1 MIKLSD
7 LHLGVLTALLSAALL
22 FYSWNF
28 GAIPGQAYGAGTL
41 PRLLGYAGILLGC
54 IMIVQG
60 LAGGREQWRAHLA
73 DWVRSPRS
81 VAGVA
86 SIIGVIVFYI
96 LFSPV
101 LGFIPTAVIVMLV
114 PMLILRVNPL
124 VAIVVAIVMAFFVR
138 YAFGQLL
145 LVPLPRSPFLPFL
158 G

>member
-1 MIKLSD
+1 LIKLSD
-7 LHLGVLTALLSAALL
+7 LHLGVLTALLSAVLL

-28 GAIPGQAYGAGTL
+28 AAIPGQAYGAGTL

-60 LAGGREQWRAHLA
+60 LVGGREQWRAHLA

-81 VAGVA
+81 VAGVLA
-86 SIIGVIVFYI
+86 IIGVIVFYI
-96 LFSPV
+96 FFSPV
-101 LGFIPTAVIVMLV
+101 LGFLPTAVIVMLV

-124 VAIVVAIVMAFFVR
+124 IAIAVAIVMAFFVR